1 MKIQEEMKIVMLGTG
16 TPNPIP
22 ERSGPCVAL
31 VIGDSSYL
39 VDAGPGLVR
48 RAEEANRM
56 GIGALEASNLKRLF
70 LTHLHSDHTA
80 GLADLILIPWVLERK
95 EALQVYGPKG
105 TRSMC
110 DHLLRAFE
118 IDIDARMNGLEKANK
133 EGIETLAVELQ
144 GEGLVYEDEKVRVEA
159 FLVDHKPFD
168 AYGYKFITRDKT
180 IVISGDTVP
189 SENLVRHA
197 EGCDV
202 LVHEVYS
209 SQGIKRRDEKWYKY
223 HTNVHTS
230 SIDLGKIAAKVNPKK
245 LVLYHQL
252 FMNLPEEDG
261 TRLAEH
267 EREQQMIYEIREN
280 FQGEVISA
288 KDLDIIY

>member
-105 TRSMC
+105 TKNMC

-159 FLVDHKPFD
+159 FLVDHKPFE